1 MKKIFRLSALF
12 CAMTLLVT
20 SCTKDVLEEEQPN
33 INPELVGTEIQFGAR
48 AGIENAGDTRTVY
61 SNTTY
66 TIGSKT
72 FQLIEWLDYAIDET
86 TGQPT
91 GDMIEIFSPEAA
103 NGPSASYWV
112 TDGSTAATNQKDAG
126 VLVKVEDGA
135 LRWNGEGKHTFYGVY
150 PSSKVVEGITF
161 DASTK
166 KLTGVISNQQ
176 HTQGAIISTNDAGYT
191 HYEMKPDMRYAYMVA
206 KTTVDGPVD
215 AVSFD
220 FLPVVTA
227 IRIVLA
233 LPEDSAS
240 SLYVN
245 TVTLKGTGLMGT
257 FTADLGNWS
266 WTPGAAV
273 SYPTC
278 ENTGT
283 DTEDTIT
290 AEINVTDEAGNLS
303 RLLLKRGETLAFT
316 VFVRPGA
323 TINANSLTVSFSQDG
338 FSNFKS
344 KQIQSAHVIQP
355 LVKTSLE
362 NLWLPSTQASIN
374 DYSKWMEI
382 LSNETPMKNLS
393 LPGAGGAFSSTST
406 SYKQQTLPFIADG
419 DNNDLWDMGI
429 RAFEFSCDRP
439 QGSTPTNAT
448 SLNTQPIEVNGDE
461 TGWEV
466 GEALRTLLD
475 KVTAEGSQETAM
487 AIITYQPKGTN
498 YGGLLGV
505 SNTINRHA
513 YTFALCLAQLYT
525 ELEVDYPGKMLLYTP
540 ETTLG
545 DGTGANDARGKLMII
560 CRVNQSGEPEPNN
573 DNVNTASSSNGA
585 TTANAATNY
594 TNAANYYN
602 TNNIPIL
609 LINGCGTA
617 KDRWGAR
624 GYKVNGNSVPDLTY
638 DISADVMEY
647 YMLGSFTSTF
657 EGSWS
662 GSIFNRTWNGTVT
675 SQTATFH
682 EWPIEKKESN
692 HGYDTN
698 KTATTGQRVWYNDW
712 ARVVDMNYIGTS
724 PSTGMV
730 DDDYYYTSTYPTQ
743 PDYGWDG
750 SSREK
755 TNNAIRWFDSYDEK
769 VADAIDTFNKAINSQ
784 ASNSPYKNYVFFN
797 ALSCHALQPNVEESR
812 ELLGDYDD
820 RFNWSGGTRG
830 DIAYMANKLNPAFGG
845 YVREVIAAQ
854 EAGPTGVVL
863 MDMVSNDVENGGAS
877 YYLPSVIIS
886 NNVYTGNVDLD
897 KVEGGNQGGNTGGSG
912 TGGSGTGSGTEQ
924 PPVEG

>member
-112 TDGSTAATNQKDAG
+112 TDGSAAATDQKDAG

-135 LRWNGEGKHTFYGVY
+135 LRWNGEGQHTFYGVY

-176 HTQGAIISTNDAGYT
+176 HTQGVVVSKNDAGYT

-266 WTPGAAV
+266 WTPGEAV

-290 AEINVTDEAGNLS
+290 AEINVPDAAGNLS

-362 NLWLPSTQASIN
+362 NLWLPSTQASIT
-374 DYSKWMEI
+374 DYSDWMKI
-382 LSNETPMKNLS
+382 LSDEVPMKNLS

-498 YGGLLGV
+498 YNVYL
-505 SNTINRHA
+505 NTINRHA
-513 YTFALCLAQLYT
+513 YTFALCLAKLYT
-525 ELEVDYPGKMLLYTP
+525 ELEAEYPGKMLLYTP

-560 CRVNQSGEPEPNN
+560 CRVNQSGEPEPND
-573 DNVNTASSSNGA
+573 DNVNTANGSLDEETSNVDIA
-585 TTANAATNY
+585 QTNY

-662 GSIFNRTWNGTVT
+662 GSILNRTWNGTVT
-675 SQTATFH
+675 SQTPTFH
-682 EWPIEKKESN
+682 EWLIEKKASD

-743 PDYGWDG
+743 PDYGWNG

-784 ASNSPYKNYVFFN
+784 ASNSSYKNYVFFN

-830 DIAYMANKLNPAFGG
+830 DITYMANKLNPAFGG

-897 KVEGGNQGGNTGGSG
+897 KVEGGGNQGGNTGGD
-912 TGGSGTGSGTEQ
+912 TGGSNTGGGTQQ

>member
-112 TDGSTAATNQKDAG
+112 TDGSAAATDQKDAG

-135 LRWNGEGKHTFYGVY
+135 LRWNGEGQHTFYGVY

-176 HTQGAIISTNDAGYT
+176 HTQGVVVSKNDAGYT

-266 WTPGAAV
+266 WTPGEAV

-290 AEINVTDEAGNLS
+290 AEINVPDAAGNLS

-362 NLWLPSTQASIN
+362 NLWLPSTQASIT
-374 DYSKWMEI
+374 DYSDWMKI
-382 LSNETPMKNLS
+382 LSDEVPMKNLS
-393 LPGAGGAFSSTST
+393 LPGAGGAFSSTSK

-498 YGGLLGV
+498 YNVYL
-505 SNTINRHA
+505 NTINRHA
-513 YTFALCLAQLYT
+513 YTFALCLAKLYT
-525 ELEVDYPGKMLLYTP
+525 ELEAEYPGKMLLYTP

-560 CRVNQSGEPEPNN
+560 CRVNQSGEPEPND
-573 DNVNTASSSNGA
+573 DNVNTASGSNGA
-585 TTANAATNY
+585 TTENAATNY

-647 YMLGSFTSTF
+647 YMLGTLTSSF

-662 GSIFNRTWNGTVT
+662 GVITATWNGSVT
-675 SQTATFH
+675 GTTMTFDRG
-682 EWPIEKKESN
+682 WPIEKKESN

-698 KTATTGQRVWYNDW
+698 LTATTGERVWYNDW

-724 PSTGMV
+724 PSHGMV
-730 DDDYYYTSTYPTQ
+730 VDGYYYSQAYPTQ
-743 PDYGWDG
+743 PANRWTTADRTID
-750 SSREK
+750 
-755 TNNAIRWFDSYDEK
+755 AIRWFDSYDEK

-784 ASNSPYKNYVFFN
+784 NPGSQYNNYVFFN
-797 ALSCHALQPNVEESR
+797 TLSCYALQPSEEYSR
-812 ELLGDYDD
+812 EFLGDLNDE
-820 RFNWSGGTRG
+820 FNWSGGTRG

-897 KVEGGNQGGNTGGSG
+897 KVEGGNQENENDKEDKEEDNT
-912 TGGSGTGSGTEQ
+912 TEN
-924 PPVEG
+924 PEVGDEL